1 VSDERQLERIKAEAA
16 TLPELKDKL
25 RYWDSRE
32 VLETHAALSTAFD
45 SINRLKLVPDAF

>member
-1 VSDERQLERIKAEAA
+1 MPV
-16 TLPELKDKL
+16 
-25 RYWDSRE
+25 YWGAPAFRLRE